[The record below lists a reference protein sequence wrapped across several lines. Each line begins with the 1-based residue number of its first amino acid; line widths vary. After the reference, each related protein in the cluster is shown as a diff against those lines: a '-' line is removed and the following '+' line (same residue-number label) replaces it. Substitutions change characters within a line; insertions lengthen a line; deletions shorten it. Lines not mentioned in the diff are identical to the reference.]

1 MEPLVLVVDDEL
13 ALSEGLAAFLED
25 EGMRVHTAYSGE
37 EAVAYVTAGHRIQ
50 VCIVDLRLPGANGTD
65 TIAQIRRIAPE
76 IRFII
81 HTGSTPD
88 LVATE
93 VGRAG
98 LEAVPIFKKPVSD
111 MSDLARTVRALC
123 RTGGD

>member
-13 ALSEGLAAFLED
+13 ALSEGVAAFLED
-25 EGMRVHTAYSGE
+25 EGMRVHTAHWGE
-37 EAVAYVTAGHRIQ
+37 EAVAYVAAGHPIQ

-65 TIAQIRRIAPE
+65 SIAQIRRVAPE
-76 IRFII
+76 IRFMI

-93 VGRAG
+93 LGRAG
-98 LEAVPIFKKPVSD
+98 LEAVPVFTKPVGD

-123 RTGGD
+123 GTGGD